1 MMYDRFHGTGVAMVT
16 PFDRHGALDEDGLAS
31 LVEFMLAGGV
41 EYLVVLGTT
50 GETATL
56 THTEKQR
63 IFSQVVQLNAGR
75 VPLVAGIGGNDTR
88 RVLLDLN
95 EFDLNGY
102 QAVLS
107 VSPYYNKPS
116 QEGLFQHYTAVADN
130 SPLPVMMYNVP
141 GRTGMN
147 VSAETTLRIAA
158 ECPNIFATKEASG
171 NMDQIMRILRD
182 KPAHFDVISGDDALT
197 LPMMALGATGVISVV
212 ANAYPRLYSDM
223 VRLCLNGDFSTALP
237 AHYQLL
243 EVVETLFAEGSPAG
257 VKAYLKEM
265 GRCSD
270 TVRLPVVPVSEA
282 LLHRIRRLMKPL
294 A

>member
-197 LPMMALGATGVISVV
+197 LPMMSLGATGVISVV